1 VELGPVVALAALVVG
16 ILAGQHAGPSASTGV
31 LFMGVLALA
40 LALVVDGRVRVAVA
54 AIALAALGFACTAR
68 ALDGE
73 AHSPFAVA
81 AEHHDAVVLDGVLTN
96 DPAGPQYTVSAL
108 LRTTRHRIVLV
119 RTSGDDAMRLR
130 LLEAGDRVT
139 LSGRLTDVHGN
150 ARWQHAAAEL
160 DQAQLVALRG
170 PTGLLAVADRLRNE
184 VLGGTQP
191 LPPTPRALVAGFL
204 LGDTRGIPPDVTTAY
219 RNSGLSH
226 LLAVSGENL
235 AFVLAVA
242 GPLLRRLRL
251 GARTTVALGIILLFA
266 AMTRF
271 EPSVLR
277 ASMMATIGL
286 LATFAGRPASRVRI
300 LCYAIIVL
308 LVADPFLLH
317 SVAFLLSCG
326 ASAGIAFASPA
337 IARRIPGPRALREP
351 LAVSLG
357 AQIGVMPVLVL
368 VFGSFPLVTPLTN
381 LVAAPAAEA
390 VGVYGFVASAAAGVV
405 PAIGPLV
412 QLPTRLLAAWITA
425 VARAG
430 AAVPMNVDGR
440 GLVGLVA
447 ISAAVASVACAR
459 GGRAVPESSH
469 Q

>member
-1 VELGPVVALAALVVG
+1 VEFGPLFALAALVGG
-16 ILAGQHAGPSASTGV
+16 ILLGEHAGPSPSTGV
-31 LFMGVLALA
+31 LFAGALALA
-40 LALVVDGRVRVAVA
+40 FALVVDGRARVLVAAGAVA
-54 AIALAALGFACTAR
+54 TLGFACTTR

-73 AHSPFAVA
+73 MHSPFTVA
-81 AEHHDAVVLDGVLTN
+81 AAHHDSTIVEGVLAS
-96 DPAGPQYTVSAL
+96 DPAGPQYTVTTL
-108 LRTTRHRIVLV
+108 VRTRHRILLV
-119 RTSGDDAMRLR
+119 RASGDDAMRLR
-130 LLEAGDRVT
+130 ILEAGDRVT
-139 LSGRLTDVHGN
+139 LTGRLSEVRGR

-160 DQAQLVALRG
+160 DGAQLVALRE
-170 PTGLLAVADRLRNE
+170 PTGLLALADRLRNE
-184 VLGGTQP
+184 VISGTRA

-204 LGDTRGIPPDVTTAY
+204 LGDTRGIPSDVTAAY

-251 GARTTVALGIILLFA
+251 GPRTAVALAIIVVFA

-286 LATFAGRPASRVRI
+286 LAAFAGRPASRVRI

-326 ASAGIAFASPA
+326 ASAGIAFASPP
-337 IARRIPGPRALREP
+337 IARRIPGPRAVREP

-368 VFGSFPLVTPLTN
+368 AFGSFPLVTPLTN
-381 LVAAPAAEA
+381 LLAAPAAEA
-390 VGVYGFVASAAAGVV
+390 VGVYGFMASATAGVV
-405 PAIGPLV
+405 PALGPLL

-430 AAVPMNVDGR
+430 ATVPMNVDGR
-440 GLVGLVA
+440 RLVGLTSIGAA
-447 ISAAVASVACAR
+447 IASLACAR
-459 GGRAVPESSH
+459 GGRAVPEPAD

>member
-1 VELGPVVALAALVVG
+1 VELGPLVALAALICG
-16 ILAGQHAGPSASTGV
+16 ILLGQHAGPSPSVGV
-31 LFMGVLALA
+31 LFVGLVGLALA
-40 LALVVDGRVRVAVA
+40 LAVDGRARVVVA
-54 AIALAALGFACTAR
+54 ALALAALGFATTAR
-68 ALDGE
+68 ALDGQM
-73 AHSPFAVA
+73 HSPFTSA
-81 AEHHDAVVLDGVLTN
+81 AAHHDSTVVDGVLTS
-96 DPAGPQYTVSAL
+96 DPSGPQFSVTAL
-108 LRTTRHRIVLV
+108 VRTHHRIVLV
-119 RTSGDDAMRLR
+119 RASGDDAMRLR
-130 LLEAGDRVT
+130 ILEAGDRVE
-139 LSGRLTDVHGN
+139 LGGRLNDVHGR

-160 DQAQLVALRG
+160 DDAQLVALRD
-170 PTGLLAVADRLRNE
+170 PRGLLALADRLRNE
-184 VLGGTQP
+184 VLAGTRA

-204 LGDTRGIPPDVTTAY
+204 LGDTRGIPSDLTAAY

-251 GARTTVALGIILLFA
+251 SARTAVALAIIILFA

-286 LATFAGRPASRVRI
+286 LATFAGRPASRVRL
-300 LCYAIIVL
+300 LCYAVIVL

-326 ASAGIAFASPA
+326 ASAGIAFASPS

-357 AQIGVMPVLVL
+357 AQLGVMPVLVL
-368 VFGSFPLVTPLTN
+368 AFGSFPLVTPLTN

-390 VGVYGFVASAAAGVV
+390 VGVYGFVASASAGVV
-405 PAIGPLV
+405 PAVGPLL

-425 VARAG
+425 VARVG

-440 GLVGLVA
+440 GLLGLVA
-447 ISAAVASVACAR
+447 IGAAVASVACAR
-459 GGRAVPESSH
+459 GRGPVSERSH